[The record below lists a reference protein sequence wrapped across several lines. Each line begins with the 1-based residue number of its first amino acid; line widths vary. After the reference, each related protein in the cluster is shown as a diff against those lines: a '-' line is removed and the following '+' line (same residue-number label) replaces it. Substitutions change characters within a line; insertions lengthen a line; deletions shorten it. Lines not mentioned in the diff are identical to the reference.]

1 MPGHT
6 PKDLLGA
13 ATPPRSLVSRANG
26 RVRRAVA
33 DAMVSH
39 WAGKTPHLEVLSHS
53 AGIVDISRIAHRN
66 AANVR
71 RFLICGAGMPRP
83 AAMLTAVRASTVGK
97 SAEPLRLRSMF
108 RRRLVPTGCISDH
121 YGPEAQR
128 LTGDAVLAS
137 YHCAEH
143 LSVPLTL
150 LSSRA
155 VARRAWNSVRVLLV
169 GSAGDP
175 ISPPNRLMD
184 TARKLRARGAIVT
197 TEVLDSPSPHMFP
210 CFESPAQRLAEI
222 ATESH

>member
-1 MPGHT
+1 
-6 PKDLLGA
+6 
-13 ATPPRSLVSRANG
+13 
-26 RVRRAVA
+26 
-33 DAMVSH
+33 
-39 WAGKTPHLEVLSHS
+39 
-53 AGIVDISRIAHRN
+53 
-66 AANVR
+66 
-71 RFLICGAGMPRP
+71 
-83 AAMLTAVRASTVGK
+83 
-97 SAEPLRLRSMF
+97 
-108 RRRLVPTGCISDH
+108 
-121 YGPEAQR
+121 
-128 LTGDAVLAS
+128 VLAS

-197 TEVLDSPSPHMFP
+197 TEVLNSPSPHMFP
-210 CFESPAQRLAEI
+210 CFESPAQRLAKI